1 MSIIKR
7 IFLSILLLAVI
18 AYLIVAVAAFSKK
31 PQGLLC
37 NDIELVSVDTTE
49 TGFITKREILNLL
62 NTSKTNPIGKDLDSI
77 NTMKMEQVIAKHPA
91 VKRVDC
97 YKTPSGM
104 IGVDIAQRIP
114 VLRIMSANGDDYFVD
129 EEGSIIPA
137 QRNIA
142 HLAVVTGRVNKEF
155 VSKELYKFG
164 VFLQKNE
171 FWRSQIEQINIL
183 SGNNIEFV
191 PRVGDHLVYM
201 GSLNGYERKLERLQK
216 FYLKVLSEIGWNKY
230 STINI
235 EFNNQIVCTKK

>member
-7 IFLSILLLAVI
+7 IFLSFLLLAVI

-31 PQGLLC
+31 PQGQLC
-37 NDIELVSVDTTE
+37 NDIEIVSVDTTE

-62 NTSKTNPIGKDLDSI
+62 NASRINPIGKDLDSI
-77 NTMKMEQVIAKHPA
+77 NTMKMEQAIAQHPA

-114 VLRIMSANGDDYFVD
+114 VLRIMAANGDDYFVD

-137 QRNIA
+137 RRNIA
-142 HLAVVTGRVNKEF
+142 HLVVVTGRVNKDF

-191 PRVGDHLVYM
+191 PRVGDHLV
-201 GSLNGYERKLERLQK
+201 
-216 FYLKVLSEIGWNKY
+216 
-230 STINI
+230 
-235 EFNNQIVCTKK
+235 